1 MALFDDLKSKV
12 TEMSKSA
19 MQKSNEIVEV
29 TKINLAI
36 GDAQSEIDKVLKDVG
51 EIIYG
56 AYQEGANFGEEIESK
71 CIKVDEIIENING
84 MKEKLAELKKVKIC
98 PNCEGENEP
107 NATFCS
113 KCGNKMDTDVDEVVV
128 EEVEDLEEE

>member
-36 GDAQSEIDKVLKDVG
+36 GDAQSEIDKILKDMG
-51 EIIYG
+51 KIIYD
-56 AYQEGANFGEEIESK
+56 AYLEGENFGEEIESK
-71 CIKVDEIIENING
+71 CTKISEIIDNIND
-84 MKEKLAELKKVKIC
+84 MKEKLAELKRVKIC

-113 KCGNKMDTDVDEVVV
+113 KCGNKMDI
-128 EEVEDLEEE
+128 EVESEELEEE